1 MDIEDQPRT
10 GESALSIGLA
20 MLLIAGATVGIW
32 LALGELR
39 SRNMGNGPD
48 DHIAKVIFVFVFVLG
63 GVSLVGVPLLLRT
76 ARHRPWGAGRL
87 LWFAQGTAAWLLW
100 PPIVYQRVQGRT
112 AGSISAI
119 CYFYGTPLM
128 ALYMTLALFGWG
140 LSASLPHAAESSV
153 RGKRPSAFCSAWH
166 GPARGSTCSRSF
178 IVKTFLGS
186 DFRRRT

>member
-39 SRNMGNGPD
+39 SRNVGNGPD

-112 AGSISAI
+112 AGSMSAI

-128 ALYMTLALFGWG
+128 ALYMTLALLAGGYLRRSRTRRIIRSWQETVG
-140 LSASLPHAAESSV
+140 LLLGLAWACTGLYLLSLFYRQDV
-153 RGKRPSAFCSAWH
+153 LGK
-166 GPARGSTCSRSF
+166 
-178 IVKTFLGS
+178 
-186 DFRRRT
+186 